1 MIPDLLL
8 ALMGVPGDVF
18 TLHTDENGDESLVVA
33 KDVDFIKIH
42 ERARVVDST
51 EATTTIERR
60 REQKENGD

>member
-42 ERARVVDST
+42 EPKDDKVP
-51 EATTTIERR
+51 ERPSV
-60 REQKENGD
+60 QFPHKGDM